1 MSFQLQDYL
10 FELPKD
16 RIAQEPARPRDSAR
30 LFVIRRDPLRFE
42 HRVFRELPKILD
54 DRYVLVLNETRVIPA
69 RLFGIRRQ
77 TGGKVEL
84 LLVRF
89 LPSEN
94 QAEAMV
100 RSRGRLQ
107 PGEWVDVGNASFRLL
122 QRTPEGHWQVEFQGR
137 SDLLTFLERQGTM
150 PLPPYIKRPPRRQ
163 DRAWYQTVYAKK
175 PGAIAAPTAGL
186 HFTPRVLKKLQER
199 GVQILSLVLHVG
211 VGTFRPIKTDDI
223 REHKMDAEAYEIPDP
238 VAEALLEARDH
249 GKKILA
255 CGTTVTRALET
266 WAWDAGPR
274 KGWTRLFIYPPYRF
288 KVVNALL
295 TNFHLPGGTPVLL
308 VSAFVGREVL
318 LEAYQEAI
326 RLGYRFF
333 SYGDAMLIL

>member
-1 MSFQLQDYL
+1 MTFRLQDYL

-16 RIAQEPARPRDSAR
+16 LIAQEPVRPRDSAR
-30 LFVIRRDPLRFE
+30 LFVIHRKPLHFE
-42 HRVFRELPKILD
+42 HRIFRELPQILD

-69 RLFGIRRQ
+69 RVYGVRRK

-84 LLVRF
+84 LFVRF
-89 LPSEN
+89 LPKEN
-94 QAEAMV
+94 RAETMV

-107 PGEWVDVGNASFRLL
+107 PDEWIDAGSAAFRLL
-122 QRTPEGHWQVEFQGR
+122 ERTPEGRWHVEYLGET
-137 SDLLTFLERQGTM
+137 DLLTYLQRQGTM
-150 PLPPYIKRPPRRQ
+150 PLPPYIKRPPRRE
-163 DRAWYQTVYAKK
+163 DRTWYQTVYARK

-186 HFTPRVLKKLQER
+186 HFTPRVLKRLRER

-211 VGTFRPIKTDDI
+211 IGTFRPIKTEDI
-223 REHKMDAEAYEIPDP
+223 RQHKMDAEAYEIPDA
-238 VAEALLEARDH
+238 VAEALLHARDE

-266 WAWDAGPR
+266 WAWDQGSR
-274 KGWTRLFIYPPYRF
+274 KGWTELFIYPPFRF
-288 KVVNALL
+288 QVVDALL

-308 VSAFVGREVL
+308 VSAFVGRETL
-318 LEAYQEAI
+318 LTAYQEAI
-326 RLGYRFF
+326 RLRYRFF